1 MSDAILLTADVWRR
15 HADEIRSI
23 APALDVVTYDGPDAL
38 EADDLVDV
46 TVGFLSGDVYPDRV
60 TGLSVSLLRAPR
72 LAWLQSFSAGVD
84 HPFFGMIHERG
95 CRLTTGSGT
104 AATPIAETALMYM
117 LALSRNLPDWLDAQ
131 RNREWR
137 PREIGELAGSSL
149 LVLGMGPIGR
159 RVAELGLAFKM
170 RVEALR
176 RTPSGDEPCP
186 THPMSQLRDALG
198 RADWVVVALP
208 LTDDTRGLLDAERLG
223 WLRPGARL
231 INVGRGEIV
240 NELALVDAL
249 RSGRLAGAGL
259 DVFAVEPLPVDS
271 PLWQMPN
278 VIVTPHSSGT
288 SPQSGER
295 EERLFLDNLAR
306 FVAGRDLLNEV
317 GR

>member
-1 MSDAILLTADVWRR
+1 MSDAILLTAEVWRR

-23 APALDVVTYDGPDAL
+23 APNLGIVTYDGPDAL
-38 EADDLVDV
+38 DADALGDV
-46 TVGFLSGDVYPDRV
+46 AVGFLSGDVYPDRV
-60 TGLSVSLLRAPR
+60 AGLSVSLLRAPR

-84 HPFFGMIHERG
+84 HPFFGMIRERG

-131 RNREWR
+131 HNHEWR

-159 RVAELGLAFKM
+159 RVAELGIAFGM
-170 RVEALR
+170 HVEALR
-176 RTPSGDEPCP
+176 RTPTGDEPCP
-186 THPMSQLRDALG
+186 TLPISQLRDALG

-208 LTDDTRGLLDAERLG
+208 LTDETRGLLDAERLG
-223 WLRPGARL
+223 WMRPGARL

-240 NELALVDAL
+240 DEPALVDAL
-249 RSGRLAGAGL
+249 RSGRLGGAGL

-271 PLWQMPN
+271 PLWDMPN

-288 SPQSGER
+288 SPQSSER